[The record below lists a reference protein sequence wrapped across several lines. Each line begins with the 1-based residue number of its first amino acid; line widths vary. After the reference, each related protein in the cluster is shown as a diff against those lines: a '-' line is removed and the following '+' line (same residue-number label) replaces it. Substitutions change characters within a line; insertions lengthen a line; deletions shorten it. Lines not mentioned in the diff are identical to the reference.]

1 MRRSRRP
8 SRSSSPASRRK
19 SKHHRPPERLTFKR
33 PSRPHRMTG
42 SIDPTVSG
50 EPRGSFSPTL
60 SEPFKRMTNSAAERD
75 AERRGNMRQGR
86 QADEGP
92 AAGGGEEAR
101 TETVPSTT
109 PGTRDNSDSRCD
121 AAADAMFL
129 RSSFETRHKGPSWRE
144 QHSLHASREPKVTTH
159 TPALLLLS
167 AARGCY
173 FFIGTQRNS
182 HFIYPSFLVGKRKKI
197 YQ

>member
-19 SKHHRPPERLTFKR
+19 SKPHRPPERPTFKR

-92 AAGGGEEAR
+92 AADGGEEAR

-109 PGTRDNSDSRCD
+109 PGTRDNSESRCD

-144 QHSLHASREPKVTTH
+144 QHSLHASREPKLLRTPRLYFYCPLHEAVASLSEHNGIVTSFIRVSW
-159 TPALLLLS
+159 L
-167 AARGCY
+167 AREK
-173 FFIGTQRNS
+173 
-182 HFIYPSFLVGKRKKI
+182 V